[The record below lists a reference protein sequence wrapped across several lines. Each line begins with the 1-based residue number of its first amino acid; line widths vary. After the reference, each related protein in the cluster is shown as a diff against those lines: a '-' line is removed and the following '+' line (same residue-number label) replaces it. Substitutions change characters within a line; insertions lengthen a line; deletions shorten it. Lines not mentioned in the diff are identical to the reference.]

1 MKIGAI
7 DWDKEIQLLKGMR
20 SRYSAET
27 LTLRVDANGAFSP
40 NDALAKLEELSR
52 LDIHSIEQP
61 IRQGQWDAMSAL
73 CKQTPIPIALDE
85 ELIGVTKLE
94 DKKNLLHNHSTPLS
108 HFQTHIVRGI

>member
-7 DWDKEIQLLKGMR
+7 DWDKEIQLLKGIR

-27 LTLRVDANGAFSP
+27 LTLRVDANGAFAP
-40 NDALAKLEELSR
+40 DNALSKLEELSR

-61 IRQGQWDAMSAL
+61 IRQGQWEAMATL
-73 CKQTPIPIALDE
+73 CKQSSIPIALDE

-94 DKKNLLHNHSTPLS
+94 DKKDLLHLLDTEQTPEEA
-108 HFQTHIVRGI
+108 